1 MKVSKDQVFNLMDTN
16 GRRNDVINALQ
27 GYLMILDNL
36 LNEKNLTWENFPKSS
51 AQFQFY
57 KQAIELSPDV
67 FKNHPK
73 YDAFMMCISD
83 GNNQEFRYALENN
96 DFRTVIQSLNK
107 YKSLI
112 DELDKNIEARAR
124 HYTSNLVKLGFT
136 NEKREISSVGRNIL
150 YPRTVKKDKLE
161 ELIPIDSINV
171 IYLRQLLKLKI
182 FSTNKKDFYSPFF
195 FALWL
200 LLKKKRVDENI
211 FLEMVQGIN
220 PYSINLD
227 IDELV
232 ENYSIDT
239 IIPNYTFKIQEE
251 FELTQRLNDEI
262 IKAAFRNQKSLKIS
276 DIYLQ
281 YYHIL
286 YDFSENPNEDNL
298 KKLILFYN
306 ENKDVIKKAFGCG
319 KNIFHLRPTK
329 TIDVAEFLEQN
340 KKIFD
345 GNLNKN
351 LYLDF
356 KKSKLVDSIK
366 EYSDTT
372 KRIFKATGI
381 IDFNNGFVEL
391 THKELL
397 EEILDVEYL
406 YGNIFGSIEN
416 NIEHNTLSK
425 YEKSLDGFF
434 CSSVSFI
441 EIFHY
446 SEASVDDKLN
456 SVRNKFG
463 NASLKDITKI
473 LTDKRNQE
481 FVKFIDNAYPLDK
494 VKNIL
499 NLFNDRSNDAKIKE
513 LVCPDSSVP
522 TIYEYMVGI
531 AWFYF
536 SGKRINLLQS
546 FNLTL
551 SANFEPLMHAGGGQG
566 DIVIY
571 EEDKVVMLEAT
582 LMNANSQKRGEWEPV
597 LRHSANLKI
606 EEESNNTGRDVTT
619 FFIADTFDYNTI
631 NIWKAVSLV
640 SLQSSVDK
648 EKFTDNVI
656 IMPISTN
663 ELVSLMDKSYDY
675 DKIISKVRYLFN
687 ENRISFDLEW
697 RKKFI
702 DKIV

>member
-1 MKVSKDQVFNLMDTN
+1 M
-16 GRRNDVINALQ
+16 
-27 GYLMILDNL
+27 
-36 LNEKNLTWENFPKSS
+36 
-51 AQFQFY
+51 
-57 KQAIELSPDV
+57 
-67 FKNHPK
+67 
-73 YDAFMMCISD
+73 
-83 GNNQEFRYALENN
+83 
-96 DFRTVIQSLNK
+96 RT
-107 YKSLI
+107 
-112 DELDKNIEARAR
+112 
-124 HYTSNLVKLGFT
+124 
-136 NEKREISSVGRNIL
+136 
-150 YPRTVKKDKLE
+150 
-161 ELIPIDSINV
+161 
-171 IYLRQLLKLKI
+171 
-182 FSTNKKDFYSPFF
+182 
-195 FALWL
+195 
-200 LLKKKRVDENI
+200 
-211 FLEMVQGIN
+211 
-220 PYSINLD
+220 
-227 IDELV
+227 
-232 ENYSIDT
+232 
-239 IIPNYTFKIQEE
+239 
-251 FELTQRLNDEI
+251 
-262 IKAAFRNQKSLKIS
+262 
-276 DIYLQ
+276 
-281 YYHIL
+281 
-286 YDFSENPNEDNL
+286 
-298 KKLILFYN
+298 
-306 ENKDVIKKAFGCG
+306 
-319 KNIFHLRPTK
+319 TK

-356 KKSKLVDSIK
+356 KKSKIVDSIK

-406 YGNIFGSIEN
+406 YGNIFGSVEN
-416 NIEHNTLSK
+416 NIEQNTLSK

-463 NASLKDITKI
+463 NTSLKDITKI

-481 FVKFIDNAYPLDK
+481 FVKFINNAYPLDK

-499 NLFNDRSNDAKIKE
+499 DLFNDRSNDAKIKE

-531 AWFYF
+531 AWYYF

-631 NIWKAVSLV
+631 NIWKAVSSV

-663 ELVSLMDKSYDY
+663 ELVSLMDKSNDY
-675 DKIISKVRYLFN
+675 DKIISKIRCLFN